1 KSINAPHCYKCGG
14 LGHFARDCPN
24 LKTLAFVPNDAGP
37 IYDTDAEPEVDELDI
52 GIGFN
57 LFMKRIGFEE
67 LMKSSPYV
75 FTLVVVEENEIISE
89 APLQVQPLLREF
101 ADVIP
106 NDIPHG
112 LPAMRDIQHCI
123 DFILGF
129 AIPNKPAYQMNLKEF
144 AELQRQVTELLE
156 KGLIRETTW
165 FYHFYKIDLRSGYHQ
180 IQMRPRDEW
189 KITFKTRD
197 GLYEWMVMPFAMSN
211 APRYIVTS
219 SGIKMDPAKVE
230 GDRFMWTSEAATA
243 FDILKAKALK
253 FIIGQHKLK
262 TRHANWVEFNR
273 AFSFVIQHK
282 VRWDNQVADALSHR
296 HSLITTVQIQ
306 VQVFQARWISGCLWH
321 DKSFA
326 LLRELFYW
334 PKMKRDVNKLLES
347 CRTFHIAKTHSS
359 NACLYT
365 PLSVPVAPWKYV
377 SLDFILGDYFEA
389 CCRITRSGNGYT
401 GFVEVKGVE
410 ELGKNLLPAMLAHV
424 GNQGNVG
431 NQNGNVVNE
440 KVQENV
446 GNVIVNGNRLGCSY
460 KEFLACNP
468 KEYDGNGGV
477 VVLTRWIEKMEFM
490 HDMSGCSID
499 QKVKY
504 TTGSFLE
511 FCPSYETQKLES
523 ELWNHAMVEAGH
535 VAYTDSFNELARLV
549 PHLKAMQISGT
560 LTDEAVRNGSIKKIK
575 KIGNVGEPSKDKN
588 GRDDNKRTRTR
599 NAFTSTANPKRRENT
614 ATWPKCT
621 ICNSYHA
628 PGCPCRTCFNYNFS
642 GHLANDY
649 KGVSRNVNPVI
660 ARNLS
665 VWACYECG
673 STDHVIVIET
683 KGTRQGVVRIPLPD
697 SKVLRVLGERP
708 KKKARLLKSAKASDK
723 KQKEIVVVRY
733 FLEEELSGQLKELQD
748 KSFIRPSS
756 SPWVAPFFLKINL
769 RSGYHQ
775 LIVHEDDI
783 PKTTFRTRYGYFKFT
798 LMPFDDIL
806 IYSKTRDDHVKYL
819 RLVLELLKKEKLY
832 DKVSKCEFWLR
843 EVQFLRHG
851 INGNRI
857 HVDPSKIEKC
867 KNFDWVEEKEL
878 AFQTLKDKLCNAPI
892 LALLDGPKNL
902 VVSCDASMI
911 GLGCVLIQRDKVIVY
926 ASRQLKIILPM
937 IWSWRRW
944 IELFSNYDCEI
955 RYHHGKAN
963 VVDDSLRRKESVKPK
978 RVRAMNMNFQLG
990 IKDRILTAQK
1000 EAMDESVGLQK
1011 EDYKMDILARLYLN
1025 EILAR
1030 HGVTI
1035 SIISYCDSR
1044 FTSRFWQSMQEA
1056 LGTRLDIK
1064 SVISQLGGLR
1074 LEKKSYLDK
1083 RMKPLEFS
1091 VGDYVL
1097 LKVSPWKGVIRFG
1110 NKGKLAPRFVKPF
1123 EIIEKVGPVA
1133 YRLDLPKELNDVHDT
1148 FHVSNLKKCLADP
1161 TLQVPL
1167 DEIRVYAKLN
1177 FVEEPVEILERKFKK
1192 LKRSRIAIVKV
1203 RWNSKRGPEF
1213 TWEREDQMKMKCP
1226 HLFSDVSS

>member
-1 KSINAPHCYKCGG
+1 
-14 LGHFARDCPN
+14 
-24 LKTLAFVPNDAGP
+24 
-37 IYDTDAEPEVDELDI
+37 
-52 GIGFN
+52 
-57 LFMKRIGFEE
+57 
-67 LMKSSPYV
+67 MKSSPYV

-106 NDIPHG
+106 DDIPNG

-156 KGLIRETTW
+156 KGLIRESMSLCVVSALWVPKHGGT
-165 FYHFYKIDLRSGYHQ
+165 FQMCIDSRVVNKIMIKYRFPISRLDDLLHQ
-180 IQMRPRDEW
+180 LH
-189 KITFKTRD
+189 
-197 GLYEWMVMPFAMSN
+197 G
-211 APRYIVTS
+211 YIVTS

-230 GDRFMWTSEAATA
+230 GDRFMWTSKAATA
-243 FDILKAKALK
+243 FDIK
-253 FIIGQHKLK
+253 
-262 TRHANWVEFNR
+262 
-273 AFSFVIQHK
+273 
-282 VRWDNQVADALSHR
+282 
-296 HSLITTVQIQ
+296 IQ
-306 VQVFQARWISGCLWH
+306 VQGFDLFCGLYYDDPEFREIWSKCDNGPFQQFSKRGGYLFKSVWLCIPLCSLREAIILEGHAGRLAGAFGR

-334 PKMKRDVNKLLES
+334 PKMKRDVNRLLES

-401 GFVEVKGVE
+401 RFVEVKGIE
-410 ELGKNLLPAMLAHV
+410 ELGKVMMSVLMIGMVKEMTKEWELIGNLLPAMLAHV
-424 GNQGNVG
+424 GNQGNVR

-468 KEYDGNGGV
+468 KEYD
-477 VVLTRWIEKMEFM
+477 
-490 HDMSGCSID
+490 
-499 QKVKY
+499 
-504 TTGSFLE
+504 E
-511 FCPSYETQKLES
+511 FCPSYEMQKLEY

-549 PHLKAMQISGT
+549 PHLIFGAP
-560 LTDEAVRNGSIKKIK
+560 TDEAVRNGSIKIK

-599 NAFTSTANPKRRENT
+599 NAFTSTANPERKENT

-628 PGCPCRTCFNYNFS
+628 PGCPCRTCFNYNFL
-642 GHLANDY
+642 GHLENDY
-649 KGVSRNVNPVI
+649 RGVSRNVNP
-660 ARNLS
+660 ARGKAFMLGAEEARLDLNIMTGMDWLS
-665 VWACYECG
+665 NYKAKIIFHE
-673 STDHVIVIET
+673 
-683 KGTRQGVVRIPLPD
+683 KVVRIPLPD

-708 KKKARLLKSAKASDK
+708 KEKLRLLKSAKASDK
-723 KQKEIVVVRY
+723 KQEEIVVVRY
-733 FLEEELSGQLKELQD
+733 FLE
-748 KSFIRPSS
+748 
-756 SPWVAPFFLKINL
+756 FFSKIDL

-783 PKTTFRTRYGYFKFT
+783 PKTTFRTRYGYFNFT
-798 LMPFDDIL
+798 LMPFGLTNAPVVFMDLMNRVCRPYLDKFVIVFIDDIL
-806 IYSKTRDDHVKYL
+806 IYSKTRDEHVKYL
-819 RLVLELLKKEKLY
+819 RLVLELIKKEKLY

-851 INGNRI
+851 IN
-857 HVDPSKIEKC
+857 
-867 KNFDWVEEKEL
+867 
-878 AFQTLKDKLCNAPI
+878 
-892 LALLDGPKNL
+892 
-902 VVSCDASMI
+902 
-911 GLGCVLIQRDKVIVY
+911 
-926 ASRQLKIILPM
+926 
-937 IWSWRRW
+937 
-944 IELFSNYDCEI
+944 ELFSNYDCEI
-955 RYHHGKAN
+955 RYHYGKAN
-963 VVDDSLRRKESVKPK
+963 VVADSLRRKERVNPK
-978 RVRAMNMNFQLG
+978 RVRAMNMNFQL
-990 IKDRILTAQK
+990 
-1000 EAMDESVGLQK
+1000 
-1011 EDYKMDILARLYLN
+1011 EDYKMDRLARLYLN

-1035 SIISYCDSR
+1035 SIISDCDSR

-1056 LGTRLDIK
+1056 LRIRLDI
-1064 SVISQLGGLR
+1064 STAYHPQTNGQSERTIQTLEDMLR
-1074 LEKKSYLDK
+1074 ACIKDRLKAERDHQKSYPDK
-1083 RMKPLEFS
+1083 RRKPLEFS

-1110 NKGKLAPRFVKPF
+1110 NIGKLAPRFVEPF

-1133 YRLDLPKELNDVHDT
+1133 YRLDLPKELNGVHDT

-1167 DEIRVYAKLN
+1167 DEIRVDAKLN

-1213 TWEREDQMKMKCP
+1213 TWEREDQMKMKYP